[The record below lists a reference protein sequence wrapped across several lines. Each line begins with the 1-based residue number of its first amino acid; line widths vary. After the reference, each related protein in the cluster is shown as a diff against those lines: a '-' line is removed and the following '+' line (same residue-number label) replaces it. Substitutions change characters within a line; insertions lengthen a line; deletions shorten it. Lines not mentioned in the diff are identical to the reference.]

1 MTADEA
7 GAAGNQKFQ
16 SLMFPPRREDAKSFF
31 GPLRP
36 SPAHPIQSL
45 RDGANGCLS
54 PGDLPQRRRDAEGFS

>member
-7 GAAGNQKFQ
+7 GAAGNQEFH
-16 SLMFPPRREDAKSFF
+16 SLMFPPRRQDAKSFF

-45 RDGANGCLS
+45 RDGLAFRFRGGIYQKW
-54 PGDLPQRRRDAEGFS
+54 PA